1 MRRRVIRE
9 GCLPP
14 TSLPTNPSPCDLPP
28 YVQVTTAEHVY
39 AECDGASFEN
49 SAMTLDLR
57 FIPEEMEFAE
67 ARVRDRA
74 TELPPK

>member
-1 MRRRVIRE
+1 M
-9 GCLPP
+9 
-14 TSLPTNPSPCDLPP
+14 
-28 YVQVTTAEHVY
+28 TTAEHVY